1 MANETAYTKMSGK
14 LGVRL
19 LCLTMLFLWGC
30 AGAPSAPSMPT
41 GLWGGDHIS
50 MTITESGAHLEL
62 DCAHGDIRS
71 PLPAASFT
79 IPGTFVRERGGP
91 IRVDDTDSHPAMY
104 SASIS
109 ANTMSLTI
117 RVTDSGETLGP
128 FALVRGTAGRVV
140 KCL

>member
-1 MANETAYTKMSGK
+1 M
-14 LGVRL
+14 L
-19 LCLTMLFLWGC
+19 LSWGC
-30 AGAPSAPSMPT
+30 GGSPSEPSMPT
-41 GLWGGDHIS
+41 GSWGGDHIS

-71 PLPAASFT
+71 QLPAAPFT
-79 IPGTFVRERGGP
+79 VPGTFVRERGGP
-91 IRVDDTDSHPAMY
+91 IRVDDTTDSHPAMY

-128 FALVRGTAGRVV
+128 FALLRGTAGRVV